1 MDKQKASR
9 PGCIYNIENTDLEI
23 GVSCISYINDNILAH
38 IDVLA
43 LLAHFRG
50 YALTF
55 YNRMTGPRSAVG
67 NVSGYRCVSDCRSR
81 GREFDPGP
89 VPYFRGD

>member
-1 MDKQKASR
+1 MDKQKAWR

-23 GVSCISYINDNILAH
+23 GVSCISYIYDNILAH

-43 LLAHFRG
+43 LLAHFTG

-55 YNRMTGPRSAVG
+55 YNRMIQRSLLRRCGTSIHVG
-67 NVSGYRCVSDCRSR
+67 AL
-81 GREFDPGP
+81 
-89 VPYFRGD
+89 